1 MHIPSPTRVRVR
13 RFVRKVRKTGTFEW
27 QNFWRSRPIQDD
39 TVLYES
45 FAGNGMLCNPEA
57 IFRGL
62 RSDPGFAHLKH
73 VWVLSDP
80 ERYRSTM
87 DRFAHD
93 GSVTFVRRHSAAY
106 FRALATSKYLINNAT
121 FPWEFCKREGQVYLN
136 TWHGTP
142 LKTMGY
148 DSPEGGRGATNVV
161 RNFLMADF
169 LLSSGPFMTQ
179 RMYQD
184 GFRLTNLFRGRIVTE
199 GFPRVDEQ
207 FLTDLESAGL
217 RQRLRDSG
225 LAVGETDRLVLF
237 VPTWRGT
244 SFHAPTNDVAL
255 LGEQV
260 RAVRA
265 GLPKGHQV
273 LLKVHQQV
281 YGFALEHPDL
291 ADILVPNEIPTNQV
305 LGLTDVLVTDYSS
318 AFFDF
323 LATGRPI
330 IFFTPDPGRFGE
342 RGIYLD
348 AEQLPGPTARTVP
361 ELIRLIRAVGTHET
375 PDPEVTHREVYANA
389 RQRFAAGDDGS
400 SAKRVIDV
408 VFRGS
413 ARHDVAPLSPDGRE
427 SIVIYLGG
435 LRSNGITAS
444 ALNLLANIDHDRF
457 DVTAFYA
464 EPDDLERRHN
474 EARIDPRVRVFPRVG
489 GIIPSKKDRWN
500 RRRLQTIGVDAPR
513 LDLDSMRAVFGQEWR
528 RCFGE
533 ARFDH
538 VIDYSGY
545 ASYWAFLLLQA
556 PARSRSIWLH
566 SDLRSDQMR
575 EVDGH
580 RPHEANLRAVF
591 SMYPAFDHL
600 VSVSPALCRMNATNL
615 SDVVAKEKHTW
626 ARNSINVE
634 QILRLGR
641 GVDAVDH
648 GRPPPVVLPDT
659 LSEAMSALAQRYG
672 IEGLVAEVERLQ
684 IVDRFARRHS
694 GAFTFVTVG
703 RLSPEKNDDRL
714 IEAFDLVRQEHPLAR
729 LVIVGGGPMLDELK
743 TRVDRLGLSE
753 VVTIA
758 GQQANP
764 YAIMAQCDCFVL
776 SSDYEGH
783 PMVFLEARVLGLPIV
798 STDFPSI
805 NGALPEGAGLVV
817 SRDTQ
822 ALAAGM
828 RSALAGEVP
837 TKPFDAAA
845 YNAEVIAEF
854 YSAIG
859 ARS

>member
-1 MHIPSPTRVRVR
+1 MA
-13 RFVRKVRKTGTFEW
+13 E
-27 QNFWRSRPIQDD
+27 QM
-39 TVLYES
+39 YES
-45 FAGNGMLCNPEA
+45 
-57 IFRGL
+57 
-62 RSDPGFAHLKH
+62 S
-73 VWVLSDP
+73 
-80 ERYRSTM
+80 Y
-87 DRFAHD
+87 
-93 GSVTFVRRHSAAY
+93 
-106 FRALATSKYLINNAT
+106 
-121 FPWEFCKREGQVYLN
+121 
-136 TWHGTP
+136 
-142 LKTMGY
+142 
-148 DSPEGGRGATNVV
+148 
-161 RNFLMADF
+161 
-169 LLSSGPFMTQ
+169 
-179 RMYQD
+179 
-184 GFRLTNLFRGRIVTE
+184 RLTNVFSGEIVTE
-199 GFPRVDEQ
+199 GAPRVD
-207 FLTDLESAGL
+207 
-217 RQRLRDSG
+217 RQHLDASERLRVLARLRASG
-225 LAVGETDRLVLF
+225 IPLEQGQKIVLYA
-237 VPTWRGT
+237 PTWRGQ
-244 SFHAPTNDVAL
+244 SFHSPSNDAAAL
-255 LGEQV
+255 GQRV
-260 RAVRA
+260 RRLRA
-265 GLPKGHQV
+265 QLPPDHIV
-273 LLKVHQQV
+273 LLKVHQQA
-281 YGFALEHPDL
+281 YGFALEQPDL
-291 ADILVPNEIPTNQV
+291 RDTLVPNEIPTNVV
-305 LGLTDVLVTDYSS
+305 LGVTDVLVNDYSS
-318 AFFDF
+318 VFFDF
-323 LATGRPI
+323 LSTGRPI
-330 IFFTPDPGRFGE
+330 IFFTPDLRDYEGY
-342 RGIYLD
+342 RGLYLAPD
-348 AEQLPGPTARTVP
+348 ELPGPVVSRIP
-361 ELIRLIRAVGTHET
+361 ELARLVVAAGSG
-375 PDPEVTHREVYANA
+375 DPEDPLVSHREAYDTV
-389 RQRFAAGDDGS
+389 RGRFAPKDDGH
-400 SAKRVIDV
+400 ATERVIDII
-408 VFRGS
+408 FGGKRRGYDVRP
-413 ARHDVAPLSPDGRE
+413 ARHDGRRR
-427 SIVIYLGG
+427 ILIYLGG
-435 LRSNGITAS
+435 MRSNGITTS
-444 ALNLLANIDHDRF
+444 AINLLNNIDHDRF

-489 GIIPSKKDRWN
+489 GIVPSKKDRWN

-545 ASYWAFLLLQA
+545 ASYWAFLLLPA

-648 GRPPPVVLPDT
+648 GRPPAVVLPNT

-684 IVDRFARRHS
+684 IVDRFARGEP

-729 LVIVGGGPMLDELK
+729 LVIVGGGPMLDGLK

-798 STDFPSI
+798 STDFPSV